1 MRRSA
6 LITLLALALALP
18 AFAQAGTLTALTPA
32 EVPALLKPPAHGERI
47 LAIWA
52 LDCAYC
58 ESNMQALAK
67 LQQAHPHQITL
78 VTVATDDITQRQAIE
93 QRLHHAGLDAY
104 PARAYAAITP
114 DRINF
119 LIDPDWGGE
128 TPRTLVIHADGSHLG
143 ISGELTPQ
151 QLQKLH

>member
-1 MRRSA
+1 MHRPA
-6 LITLLALALALP
+6 LIALLALAVTLP
-18 AFAQAGTLTALTPA
+18 IFAQAGTLTALTPA
-32 EVPALLKPPAHGERI
+32 EVPALLKPPADGERI

-67 LQQAHPHQITL
+67 LQRAHPRQITL
-78 VTVATDDITQRQAIE
+78 VTVATDDIALRKAIE
-93 QRLHHAGLDAY
+93 QRLQHAGLGAY
-104 PARAYAAITP
+104 PARAYTAATP

-128 TPRTLVIHADGSHLG
+128 TPRTLLIRADGSRLG
-143 ISGELTPQ
+143 ISGELTPE

>member
-1 MRRSA
+1 MRR
-6 LITLLALALALP
+6 LLPILLLALALP
-18 AFAQAGTLTALTPA
+18 AFAHAGGLTALTPG
-32 EVPALLKPPAHGERI
+32 EVPALLKPPPHGERI

-67 LQQAHPHQITL
+67 LQRAHPHEITL
-78 VTVATDDITQRQAIE
+78 VTIATDDIAQRRAIE
-93 QRLHHAGLDAY
+93 QRLQHAGLEAY
-104 PARAYAAITP
+104 PARAYAAATP
-114 DRINF
+114 DRLNF

-128 TPRTLVIHADGSHLG
+128 TPHTLVIRADGSHLG
-143 ISGELTPQ
+143 ISGELTPR

>member
-1 MRRSA
+1 MRRPA
-6 LITLLALALALP
+6 LIAALALTLALP
-18 AFAQAGTLTALTPA
+18 ALAQADTLTALTPA

-67 LQQAHPHQITL
+67 LQQAHPHEITL
-78 VTVATDDITQRQAIE
+78 VTVATDDIAQRQAIE
-93 QRLHHAGLDAY
+93 QRLQHAGLDNY

-114 DRINF
+114 DRINY
-119 LIDPDWGGE
+119 LLDPSWGGE
-128 TPRTLVIHADGSHLG
+128 TPRTLLIRADGTHLG

>member
-1 MRRSA
+1 MHRPA
-6 LITLLALALALP
+6 LIALLALALTLP
-18 AFAQAGTLTALTPA
+18 TFAQAGTLTALTPA

-67 LQQAHPHQITL
+67 LQRAHPHEITL
-78 VTVATDDITQRQAIE
+78 VTIATDDIAQRQAIE
-93 QRLHHAGLDAY
+93 QRLQHAGLDAY
-104 PARAYAAITP
+104 TARAYAAITP

-119 LIDPDWGGE
+119 LIDPNWGGE
-128 TPRTLVIHADGSHLG
+128 TPRTLVIRADGTHLG
-143 ISGELTPQ
+143 ISGELTPK
-151 QLQKLH
+151 QLQKLY